1 MSELPFRIKICG
13 VTNAGDA
20 LAAVRAGADAIGL
33 NFYPRSKRF
42 VSRDQIQS
50 ILRDVPREIV
60 KVGVFV
66 NPKLAEVFAA
76 FNSVRAVSSR
86 MIDVVQLHGDEPADF
101 LTELPKI
108 PVMKAI
114 RWDPASSPKTLDAYL
129 EKCSRLECPPIAL
142 LIDSHVA
149 GEFGGTGAAAD
160 WASIAKWKEQ
170 SQCSIPIVLAGGL
183 TPENVAAAIAALRPD
198 AVDTASGVEQSAGK
212 KSESLMQ
219 AFVVAAR
226 NAFG

>member
-20 LAAVRAGADAIGL
+20 LAAVRAGTDAIGL

-42 VSRDQIQS
+42 VSRDQIES

-66 NPKLAEVFAA
+66 NPMLAEVHAVL
-76 FNSVRAVSSR
+76 NSD
-86 MIDVVQLHGDEPADF
+86 MIDFVQLHGDEPP
-101 LTELPKI
+101 ELLAALPNDS
-108 PVMKAI
+108 VMKAI
-114 RWDPASSPKTLDAYL
+114 RWDPATTPKTLDAYL

-142 LIDSHVA
+142 LTDSHVA

-170 SQCSIPIVLAGGL
+170 SQSSIPIVLAGGL
-183 TPENVAAAIAALRPD
+183 TVENVAAAIAAVRPD
-198 AVDTASGVEQSAGK
+198 AVDTASGVEESAGK

>member
-42 VSRDQIQS
+42 VRRDQIES

-66 NPKLAEVFAA
+66 NPALAEVHAA
-76 FNSVRAVSSR
+76 LNSG

-101 LTELPKI
+101 LTGLPKI
-108 PVMKAI
+108 PVMKAV
-114 RWDPASSPKTLDAYL
+114 RWDPASAPKTLDAYL
-129 EKCSRLECPPIAL
+129 DKCSRLANVRP
-142 LIDSHVA
+142 SH
-149 GEFGGTGAAAD
+149 
-160 WASIAKWKEQ
+160 
-170 SQCSIPIVLAGGL
+170 C
-183 TPENVAAAIAALRPD
+183 
-198 AVDTASGVEQSAGK
+198 
-212 KSESLMQ
+212 
-219 AFVVAAR
+219 
-226 NAFG
+226 